1 MAIVSPINQDLLA
14 LQKEMSAMGLGA
26 PDIFSISLDAARQ
39 QLAKQYEYLNKDL
52 LDQVEVLDL
61 GIWYSD
67 QEVGCRC
74 YFPDG
79 IGTFPRNTLLVY
91 IHGGGWSFGDQYT
104 HHAIA
109 QSFAKASG
117 LSLVSIG
124 YSLAP
129 QKKHP
134 HQNDECT
141 HVLQELLKMFA
152 KNYGSELDCILIG
165 DSAGANIA
173 LSAYLNLFDAD
184 LKQKVLGLAL
194 FYGVYDSGPISQSW
208 QDLGGGQYGLS
219 IKSMNWYWDQFL
231 SNPEDRLTPL
241 AAPLH
246 SRLENLPPVWIAI
259 GDLDPLIDENLALVA
274 RVKAAG
280 GKCDHLVVEGY
291 THGFL
296 RFCNHLEEVKGLINQ
311 FSLAVHSM
319 INGIDEERS

>member
-14 LQKEMSAMGLGA
+14 LQKEMSAIGLGA
-26 PDIFSISLDAARQ
+26 PDIFSVALDEARQ
-39 QLAKQYEYLNKDL
+39 QQAKQYAYLNRDL
-52 LDQVEVLDL
+52 VEQVEMLDL
-61 GIWYSD
+61 NMQYLD

-109 QSFAKASG
+109 ESFSKSSG

-134 HQNDECT
+134 YQNNECT
-141 HVLQELLKMFA
+141 HILQELMKKFANDYGGDLK
-152 KNYGSELDCILIG
+152 CILIG

-173 LSAYLNLFDAD
+173 FSAYLNLFKPD
-184 LKQKVLGLAL
+184 LKKKVLGLAL

-208 QDLGGGQYGLS
+208 QDLGAGQYGLS
-219 IKSMNWYWDQFL
+219 IKAMNWYWDQFL
-231 SNPEDRLTPL
+231 SIPEDRLTPL
-241 AAPLH
+241 AAPLYSH
-246 SRLENLPPVWIAI
+246 LDNLPPIWIAI
-259 GDLDPLIDENLALVA
+259 GDLDPLIDENLALVE
-274 RVKAAG
+274 RIKTAG
-280 GKCDHLVVEGY
+280 GKCDHLVVTGY

-296 RFCNHLEEVKGLINQ
+296 RFCNHLKEVKELMNA
-311 FSLAVHSM
+311 FSKAAHFM
-319 INGIDEERS
+319 IDEADAELA